1 MFLERWS
8 LKSSDAMISDHDDH
22 DGSDF
27 NAVQHKSHDNF
38 GVESDDTIIYGSQ
51 VKFKNLV
58 GKDRKQIL
66 GAVSRNPTFSL
77 VPNVYR
83 YRQLLIL
90 YLVLVYCFR
99 FSMPLWMMGL
109 WNSIKFAFAYSVN
122 CYWKLLVPGYD
133 ECKYW

>member
-1 MFLERWS
+1 
-8 LKSSDAMISDHDDH
+8 MISDHDDH

-66 GAVSRNPTFSL
+66 GAVSRNPTFSIFDTTMNDGFPEIASSFRL
-77 VPNVYR
+77 V
-83 YRQLLIL
+83 
-90 YLVLVYCFR
+90 VL
-99 FSMPLWMMGL
+99 
-109 WNSIKFAFAYSVN
+109 
-122 CYWKLLVPGYD
+122 
-133 ECKYW
+133 